1 MVTNYL
7 NSSAANLN
15 ATFRNCIFWGDA
27 NGIVNDEAVV
37 LKQGNTAFN
46 VVFDQVLWRVQ
57 TSPANSTITGV
68 INNQN
73 PLFDTI
79 NTAQKTYSF
88 RLKDNSPAIDKGINA
103 GINIDLD
110 GKPRP
115 VGSKPDLGAYEK
127 Q

>member
-27 NGIVNDEAVV
+27 NGIVNDEVLV

-46 VVFDQVLWRVQ
+46 VAFDQVLWRVQ
-57 TSPANSTITGV
+57 TTPANSTITGA

-79 NTAQKTYSF
+79 NTAQKIYSF

-110 GKPRP
+110 GNHDR
-115 VGSKPDLGAYEK
+115 
-127 Q
+127 